1 MVNVHWTVD
10 LRRRIRSVRLRTSQ
24 VAGSRHRDRE
34 INVAK
39 LRVTDG
45 VTPSS
50 HRGAAFPSSP
60 RRGTKQPVPS
70 TPWTADARIHTQHD
84 RRTRTIKV
92 IPTRW
97 KSLGVYVFLP
107 KVPRV
112 CHGHHHHHR
121 PVVRRP
127 KSTQVWCM
135 AYVLPQRASRARR
148 LFLNPPT
155 RFEVCVL
162 QCMALAV
169 QRVFASAE
177 MVYAA
182 TTRRYDLANH

>member
-60 RRGTKQPVPS
+60 RCGTKQPVPS
-70 TPWTADARIHTQHD
+70 TPWTADARTHTQHD

-135 AYVLPQRASRARR
+135 AYVLPQLYGVGGA
-148 LFLNPPT
+148 T
-155 RFEVCVL
+155 GVCVRGDGI
-162 QCMALAV
+162 C
-169 QRVFASAE
+169 RYYASIRPCKPLTK
-177 MVYAA
+177 VLGGLIKYIHIL
-182 TTRRYDLANH
+182 TG